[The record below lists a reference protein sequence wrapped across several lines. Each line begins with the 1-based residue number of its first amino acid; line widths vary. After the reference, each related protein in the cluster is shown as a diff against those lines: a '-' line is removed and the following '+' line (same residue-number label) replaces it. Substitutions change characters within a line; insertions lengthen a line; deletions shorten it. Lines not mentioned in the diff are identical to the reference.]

1 MLVFPCALLLLS
13 EYHKSPTLQLSFVHQ
28 SSDSSLFQL
37 FHSILTANFEAN
49 FKKSAFRSEKLSL
62 AEAGRRRIL
71 QTPTSLQVLHSLR
84 LISFQ
89 PCCLMPHQNDKPHI
103 INHNCQLSS
112 LHRVSGIIP
121 TSASSPPASPMSA
134 SNLAPLKLVVT
145 NNSSSGDKSSTRDNF
160 GSSSGSN
167 FQVSEAGCS
176 LRAGQRI
183 EPWHSQHANLHMNED
198 PHDLY
203 LGDIYARINRP
214 FDCFLSTQAETEL
227 VLFLQFWRS
236 IPDIADQL
244 QRNDGSI
251 P

>member
-1 MLVFPCALLLLS
+1 M
-13 EYHKSPTLQLSFVHQ
+13 SP
-28 SSDSSLFQL
+28 
-37 FHSILTANFEAN
+37 
-49 FKKSAFRSEKLSL
+49 
-62 AEAGRRRIL
+62 
-71 QTPTSLQVLHSLR
+71 
-84 LISFQ
+84 
-89 PCCLMPHQNDKPHI
+89 
-103 INHNCQLSS
+103 
-112 LHRVSGIIP
+112 
-121 TSASSPPASPMSA
+121 

-145 NNSSSGDKSSTRDNF
+145 NNSSSGDKSSTREDF

-167 FQVSEAGCS
+167 FHVSEAGCS

-183 EPWHSQHANLHMNED
+183 ELWHSQHANLHMNED

-227 VLFLQFWRS
+227 VLFLEFWTS

>member
-1 MLVFPCALLLLS
+1 M
-13 EYHKSPTLQLSFVHQ
+13 HSP
-28 SSDSSLFQL
+28 
-37 FHSILTANFEAN
+37 
-49 FKKSAFRSEKLSL
+49 
-62 AEAGRRRIL
+62 
-71 QTPTSLQVLHSLR
+71 R

-89 PCCLMPHQNDKPHI
+89 PCCLMPHPNDKPHI
-103 INHNCQLSS
+103 INHNCQLFPPPPSAC
-112 LHRVSGIIP
+112 GIIP
-121 TSASSPPASPMSA
+121 TSASSPPASTMSA

-145 NNSSSGDKSSTRDNF
+145 NNFSSGDKSSTRDDF
-160 GSSSGSN
+160 GTSSGSN

-176 LRAGQRI
+176 LRGGQRI

-227 VLFLQFWRS
+227 VLFLEFWRS